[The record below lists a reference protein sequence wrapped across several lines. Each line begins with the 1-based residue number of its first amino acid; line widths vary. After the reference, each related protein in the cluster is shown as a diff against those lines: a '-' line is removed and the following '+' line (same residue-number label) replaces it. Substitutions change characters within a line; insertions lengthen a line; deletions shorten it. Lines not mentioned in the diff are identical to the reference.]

1 MIEPLQGTG
10 DAAVFN
16 ADDRK
21 VENGRK
27 VMKKWMPI
35 SVLVTIIVVVSFLL
49 ALPLMPFFLRRNNNE
64 QDNIVSPLK
73 NNIDDKQYT
82 FRNSKH

>member
-1 MIEPLQGTG
+1 MIEPLQGTS

-64 QDNIVSPLK
+64 QDNNVSPLK

-82 FRNSKH
+82 FRNSKL

>member
-1 MIEPLQGTG
+1 MIEPFQGTS

-49 ALPLMPFFLRRNNNE
+49 ALPLMPFFLRQNNND
-64 QDNIVSPLK
+64 QDNNVSPSK

-82 FRNSKH
+82 FRNSKL